1 MGRTGKGRVAPF
13 ERSREDIF
21 KQASTTPDSHSEW
34 AGSPSG
40 GGMESKAKA
49 GRSRGIKIRRLGEHG
64 FENDSL
70 SLEGG
75 EPYVYMHV

>member
-1 MGRTGKGRVAPF
+1 MKGLEKTYLSKHPRLLTLTVNGQGHLVEEA
-13 ERSREDIF
+13 
-21 KQASTTPDSHSEW
+21 W
-34 AGSPSG
+34 
-40 GGMESKAKA
+40 ESKAKA

-64 FENDSL
+64 FEKDSL

>member
-40 GGMESKAKA
+40 GGMGEQGK
-49 GRSRGIKIRRLGEHG
+49 SREVKRH
-64 FENDSL
+64 
-70 SLEGG
+70 
-75 EPYVYMHV
+75 

>member
-13 ERSREDIF
+13 GRSREDIF

-40 GGMESKAKA
+40 GGMGEQGK
-49 GRSRGIKIRRLGEHG
+49 SREVKRH
-64 FENDSL
+64 
-70 SLEGG
+70 
-75 EPYVYMHV
+75 